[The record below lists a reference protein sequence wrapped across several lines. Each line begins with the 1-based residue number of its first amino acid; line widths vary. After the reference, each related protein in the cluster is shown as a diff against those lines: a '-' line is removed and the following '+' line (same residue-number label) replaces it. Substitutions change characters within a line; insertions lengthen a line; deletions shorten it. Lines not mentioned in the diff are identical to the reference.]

1 MRLIAEWRTVV
12 WRSAANWVTLA
23 VNTIAAHALVFIAVL
38 PFAPLWVQLPLA
50 ILIAVVA
57 SSPTWLARI
66 TEQPRLNAK
75 IEESRNVAEP
85 VQAP

>member
-1 MRLIAEWRTVV
+1 MKIIEEWRTVLK
-12 WRSAANWVTLA
+12 RSATTWVTLA

-38 PFAPLWVQLPLA
+38 PFAPLYIQLPLA

-66 TEQPRLNAK
+66 TEQPKLNAK
-75 IEESRNVAEP
+75 IEEKRNGNA
-85 VQAP
+85 